1 MPRRTQ
7 VFQQLPATGGLNSS
21 VDSGLLPPNDLQQAD
36 NIVFASNGARIK
48 REGFDY
54 WDSISNVPAVTHRS
68 SSGTTRTLVFA
79 STLTVTTVGEEIDKL
94 VAGEGITVTTT
105 ATSGN
110 EYDYYRITA
119 GTVATI
125 TTTTVTND
133 TITYT
138 GTGSLTEGSTATTTC
153 TVKRAYP
160 IVLIKDYWRF
170 TGSAN
175 SQKIV
180 VATSQPL
187 LFKYDTA
194 GRRTAILK
202 DAGAAAR
209 AGTATQQCSVVFN
222 ERLIIGQSRQN
233 NTPIKYDPATDAD
246 WVDLPG
252 SPPDFSICTVFL
264 NRIWTNDKDLPDR
277 LHYSATANESKWH
290 GPDDSGA
297 IDIRPGDGDPVGITG
312 IYAFKGRLF
321 VAKKNRMYQVVGD
334 SPENF
339 QVLDVSSGLGAEG
352 QLSGAPVDQ
361 EDFLYVS
368 SKGVHSLSTTSNYS
382 DFSASYLS
390 AKIQPTFNEF
400 QRSRLAN
407 SQAVYVPTLNS
418 VAFSI
423 SESDANQSDTI
434 YLFNVENKEWYKWP
448 DVSAQALAVALL
460 SSSPTLLIGTSESK
474 IIKAQ
479 NGEYTDFD
487 TTAIRYRIKTGTI
500 YPDNAPMSLKRFLR
514 LTLFYRPVGSYS
526 ATVRVKIDNFSEQAL
541 SFTQVSEGDLL
552 GSTFILGSSVLGS
565 SSQFAPF
572 TLPLDGIGR
581 GCTIEV
587 EQSGTDEQLAIYG
600 YALEYM
606 PADVS
611 QETITEAQ

>member
-7 VFQQLPATGGLNSS
+7 VFQQLPWTGGLNSAL
-21 VDSGLLPPNDLQQAD
+21 DSGMLPANDLVQAD
-36 NIVFASNGARIK
+36 NILFASNGARIK

-54 WDSISNVPAVTHRS
+54 WDSISNVPAVTFRS

-94 VAGEGITVTTT
+94 VAGEGITITTT

-110 EYDYYRITA
+110 EYDYYRVTA

-175 SQKIV
+175 TQSIV
-180 VATSQPL
+180 AATSQPL

-194 GRRTAILK
+194 GRRTAIAK
-202 DAGAAAR
+202 DGAATAR

-252 SPPDFSICTVFL
+252 SPPDFSVCTVFL
-264 NRIWTNDKDLPDR
+264 NRVWTNDKDNPDR
-277 LHYSATANESKWH
+277 LHYSATGNEAKWL
-290 GPDDSGA
+290 GADDSGA
-297 IDIRPGDGDPVGITG
+297 LDIRPGDGDPVGITT
-312 IYAFKGRLF
+312 IFAFKGRLF
-321 VAKKNRMYQVVGD
+321 VGKKGKMYQIAGD

-339 QVLDVSSGLGAEG
+339 QVLDVSSGLGAEA
-352 QLSGAPVDQ
+352 QLAGAAVDQ
-361 EDFLYVS
+361 EDFIYVS
-368 SKGVHSLSTTSNYS
+368 SKGVHSLATTSNYS
-382 DFSASYLS
+382 DFQATYLS
-390 AKIQPTFNEF
+390 AKIQPTFNEW
-400 QRSRLAN
+400 QRSRLGNA
-407 SQAVYVPTLNS
+407 QAVYVPTLNS
-418 VAFSI
+418 VAFGI
-423 SESDANQSDTI
+423 SESDANQADNI
-434 YLFNVENKEWYKWP
+434 YLFNVENKEWYRWP
-448 DVSAQALAVALL
+448 DVSAQALAVVQL
-460 SSSPTLLIGTSESK
+460 SSTPSLFIGTDDSR

-487 TTAIRYRIKTGTI
+487 TTAIRYRIKSGTI
-500 YPDNAPMSLKRFLR
+500 YPDQAPMSLKRFHR
-514 LTLFYRPVGSYS
+514 VTLFFRPVGTYS
-526 ATVRVKIDNFSEQAL
+526 ATVKVKIDNYAEQQL
-541 SFTQVSEGDLL
+541 VFNQVSEGDLL
-552 GSTFILGSSVLGS
+552 GSTFILGSSILGS
-565 SSQFAPF
+565 SAQFAPF
-572 TLPLDGIGR
+572 TLPIDGLGR

-587 EQSGTDEQLAIYG
+587 EQTGTDEQLAVYG
-600 YALEYM
+600 YAIEWE
-606 PADVS
+606 PADIS
-611 QETITEAQ
+611 QETITEA